1 MPKIEE
7 MTNIINQI
15 SNIQLAL
22 LGITIT
28 VFTVLYAF
36 ITTKKD
42 ELKNLSN
49 QIKSGDKSPLIL
61 QKANFVTR
69 NINKLKNINDKII
82 YVILFSFL
90 FFSYTW
96 IVSIF
101 KICIN
106 NKNFLFIISILII
119 EFLVLSTLLVKT
131 YFNYKKETKI

>member
-28 VFTVLYAF
+28 VFTVLFAF

-61 QKANFVTR
+61 QKANFVLR
-69 NINKLKNINDKII
+69 NINKFKRINDKIV
-82 YVILFSFL
+82 YVILFSFI

-96 IVSIF
+96 IVSMF
-101 KICIN
+101 KVCICK
-106 NKNFLFIISILII
+106 KNFLFIISILII
-119 EFLVLSTLLVKT
+119 EFLVLSTLLVKI
-131 YFNYKKETKI
+131 YFNYKKEIKI